1 MLTCIFLVEMAT
13 RFSKKM
19 LAEMKEKKDN
29 SVPEEGGFISKR
41 RRLEKKVKDKVIEKP
56 EVVLQPAI
64 PSSLRPHSPSSSLE
78 VLPFGGGLKRKSVRD
93 FWIDAYFDV
102 GKANEFIFVDNLKP
116 LTSKPSNELMSSY
129 IHGVMQVC

>member
-64 PSSLRPHSPSSSLE
+64 PLSL
-78 VLPFGGGLKRKSVRD
+78 
-93 FWIDAYFDV
+93 
-102 GKANEFIFVDNLKP
+102 
-116 LTSKPSNELMSSY
+116 
-129 IHGVMQVC
+129 

>member
-1 MLTCIFLVEMAT
+1 
-13 RFSKKM
+13 
-19 LAEMKEKKDN
+19 MKN
-29 SVPEEGGFISKR
+29 
-41 RRLEKKVKDKVIEKP
+41 KVIEKP

-102 GKANEFIFVDNLKP
+102 GKANEFIFVHNLKP